1 MRIFTETMTNS
12 QNIALLIE
20 YLGSSFFGFQKQ
32 ASTRTIQGELEATLS
47 KFANH
52 PIEIITAGRTDAGV
66 HALNQIVNFTTTA
79 KRELH
84 SWVRG
89 INGLLAPDI
98 SIKQA
103 AIVPHEFSAR
113 FTALSRTYCYY
124 LYVNPIRPAILDAR
138 VGWYYAPLD
147 IDSMRTACQILQGKH
162 DFSSF
167 RASDCQ
173 ANTPTRTMLESQIT
187 VHNDIIRFK
196 FTANAFL
203 YHMVRNMVG
212 ALIYVGNGKLSVN
225 EFQDMFLSKNR
236 SKAPPTFMP
245 DGLYLADVKYKTPI
259 FNYPKLDWLGLE
271 I

>member
-1 MRIFTETMTNS
+1 MTNS

-20 YLGSSFFGFQKQ
+20 YLGTSFFGFQRQK
-32 ASTRTIQGELEATLS
+32 ACRTIQGELEAKLS
-47 KFANH
+47 KFAHH

-66 HALNQIVNFTTTA
+66 HALNQIVNFTTTS
-79 KRELH
+79 KRELF

-89 INGLLAPDI
+89 INGLLDPDI

-103 AIVPHEFSAR
+103 AFVPYEFNSR

-124 LYVNPIRPAILDAR
+124 LYVNPIRPAILNAR

-147 IDSMRTACQILQGKH
+147 IEKMKEASQALLGTH

-173 ANTPTRTMLESQIT
+173 ANTPTRHMLESEIIVQ
-187 VHNDIIRFK
+187 NDIIRFK

-203 YHMVRNMVG
+203 YHMVRNIVG
-212 ALIYVGNGKLSVN
+212 ALIYVGNGKLSADG
-225 EFQDMFLSKNR
+225 FCDMFKDLDRK
-236 SKAPPTFMP
+236 KAPPTFMP
-245 DGLYLADVKYKTPI
+245 DGLYLADVKFKTPI
-259 FNYPKLDWLGLE
+259 FDYPKLDWLGLE